1 MKSVIT
7 PLVLVLVSTI
17 PISAQEQIPYAD
29 LNIYAGNTHS
39 HTIYTM
45 SHGAHLGR
53 PADFVK
59 GSKILEIDGL
69 HLNRPINYFIKP
81 DWEKVQGPPRV
92 HFELAAQN
100 GFDFYCVT
108 DHSQEAAFYP
118 NDALNIAWML
128 SQKEAELAT
137 TPTFTGLI
145 GYEHSE
151 NDGPGGKG
159 HYNVIGS
166 ASYLNALDPGVDVPY
181 FYQWLKENPVNP
193 LTGDPVAVTFN
204 HPGSDQYDNW
214 SFRDDEITD
223 IITMLEVINGKVLR
237 FEGFISALDKGWK
250 ISPVAGLDNH
260 DTGGISK
267 LEART
272 FVIAAHNTKSDILQA
287 MRMRRTYAATD
298 QNLECRYTVNGFM
311 AGANIPSAGTYLFD
325 IYLNDPDVGDA
336 SDMITKIEVIGAG
349 GELIKT
355 FVPEVKSHHIRCQ
368 IEVSETEKPS
378 AYYFL
383 KIWDNSADAA
393 AVAAGENRPV
403 AALAP
408 VWITR

>member
-1 MKSVIT
+1 MKSIII
-7 PLVLVLVSTI
+7 PLIVSLVSII
-17 PISAQEQIPYAD
+17 PVSAQDEIPYEN
-29 LNIYAGNTHS
+29 LNVYAGNTHA

-59 GSKILEIDGL
+59 GSKILEIDAQ
-69 HLNRPINYFIKP
+69 HLNRPINYFIKS

-118 NDALNIAWML
+118 NDPLNIAWML

-137 TPTFTGLI
+137 PASFTGLI

-166 ASYLNALDPGVDVPY
+166 ANYLNALDPGVDVPH
-181 FYQWLKENPVNP
+181 FYQWLKENSVNP
-193 LTGDPVAVTFN
+193 LTGDPVVVTFN
-204 HPGSDQYDNW
+204 HPGPDQYDNW

-223 IITMLEVINGKVLR
+223 IITMLEVINGKLPR

-250 ISPVAGLDNH
+250 VSPVAGLDNH
-260 DTGGISK
+260 DTTGISK

-272 FVIAAHNTKSDILQA
+272 FVVAAHNTKSDILQA

-298 QNLECRYTVNGFM
+298 KNLECRYTVNGYM
-311 AGANIPSAGTYLFD
+311 AGADIPSAATYLFD
-325 IYLNDPDVGDA
+325 IYLNDPDVGDP
-336 SDMITKIEVIGAG
+336 SDMITKIEVIGSG

-355 FVPEVKSHHIRCQ
+355 FEPDTQSHQIRCQ
-368 IEVSETEKPS
+368 IEVSESETTS
-378 AYYFL
+378 TYYFL
-383 KIWDNSADAA
+383 KIWDNAA
-393 AVAAGENRPV
+393 EVAGENLPV

-408 VWITR
+408 VWIVR